1 MAELNQ
7 KQPEAGKK
15 KIRSKKLAPKVDLTA
30 MVDLAFLLITFFML
44 TTTLNKPHRLDIAMP
59 DKSGH
64 EPILLD
70 ERRVVSLLLTD
81 KGLMWYQG
89 DFNHPISKPEFTD
102 LSKNG
107 IRKVLDRMKLEIP
120 AKADGKDMIVL
131 IKPSKE
137 ARAVDVVQALDEMKH
152 VDIKR
157 YTISKIGADEEKMVL
172 ASL

>member
-7 KQPEAGKK
+7 KQPQAGKK

-44 TTTLNKPHRLDIAMP
+44 TTTLSKPYRLDVAMP
-59 DKSGH
+59 DNHG
-64 EPILLD
+64 ENPLLLD

-81 KGLMWYQG
+81 KGLMWYHG

-102 LSKNG
+102 LSMTG
-107 IRKVLDRMKLEIP
+107 IRKVLDRLKAEIP
-120 AKADGKDMIVL
+120 PKADGKDMIVL

-137 ARAVDVVQALDEMKH
+137 ARAVDVIQALDEMKQ

-157 YTISKIGADEEKMVL
+157 YTISKIGDDEEKMVL
-172 ASL
+172 AML

>member
-64 EPILLD
+64 ESILLD
-70 ERRVVSLLLTD
+70 ERM
-81 KGLMWYQG
+81 G
-89 DFNHPISKPEFTD
+89 
-102 LSKNG
+102 
-107 IRKVLDRMKLEIP
+107 
-120 AKADGKDMIVL
+120 
-131 IKPSKE
+131 
-137 ARAVDVVQALDEMKH
+137 
-152 VDIKR
+152 
-157 YTISKIGADEEKMVL
+157 
-172 ASL
+172 